1 MKKKILSFILAICMM
16 IPCIFALSAC
26 NPTDAGGS
34 TTDDSTIDDGSM
46 SKSELATTFKS
57 VAKQSWEKL
66 GAGDPLLAT
75 TSQSLLTKFTSI
87 NSLNR
92 KDIPNEMTEQ
102 TGDEAIGVKAMSAT
116 MMAYVYMIGEYYE
129 NDNFVVSDKV
139 VTFNLDNI
147 ILPNEKTQASACLS
161 LLPKVDKNNNKVI
174 VEMFLTTDTMY
185 THIYSLVKSYYYF
198 DIDYNFQT
206 NQTMGCYFL
215 NVQNNKTVKNTDY
228 EEFTEMSIDKNG
240 KCLGN
245 VLISNNFKTV
255 CNQTLKNFESEIAQG
270 EFLTGNF
277 CDEFNRY
284 GDRANRAYQ
293 NVYESNS

>member
-1 MKKKILSFILAICMM
+1 M

-26 NPTDAGGS
+26 NPTDAGG
-34 TTDDSTIDDGSM
+34 STIDDGSM

-66 GAGDPLLAT
+66 GAGDPLVEA

-92 KDIPNEMTEQ
+92 NDIPNEMTEQ
-102 TGDEAIGVKAMSAT
+102 TGDGAIGVKAMSAT
-116 MMAYVYMIGEYYE
+116 MIAYVYMIGEYYE

-139 VTFNLDNI
+139 VTFDLDNV
-147 ILPNEKTQASACLS
+147 ILPNEKTQFSARLS
-161 LLPKVDKNNNKVI
+161 LLPRVDKNNNKVI
-174 VEMFLTTDTMY
+174 VEMFLTTDSMY
-185 THIYSLVKSYYYF
+185 TQIYSLVKSYYYF

-206 NQTMGCYFL
+206 NQTMGCYCL
-215 NVQNNKTVKNTDY
+215 NVQNNKTAKNTDY
-228 EEFTEMSIDKNG
+228 EEFTEMSIDEDG

-245 VLISNNFKTV
+245 VLTSDNFKAV
-255 CNQTLKNFESEIAQG
+255 CNQTLKDFESEIAQG

-293 NVYESNS
+293 NVYQSNM